1 MKRIILP
8 ISLLALSAVAFA
20 HPHKSDEANEESQV
34 QRVWPFF
41 GDKAKSQK
49 DTSNTKAKKEL
60 KKVIRIDRKKDEA
73 KKKAKSYGSA
83 DAMDDATGDMMD
95 AEEFGARLEKRFERH
110 AKNMERKLDN
120 AKSRNKCLK
129 DDREIETVEDIRDA
143 AKAIENLLA
152 DSGVISGLADMV
164 LDLADD
170 FDIESSED
178 GLSLNFEGKRLGRLK
193 VDKDTDESF
202 DIEGFGRNLT
212 IDKKVIRKNG
222 KTKTRIIIE
231 MDGDEEFDIDL
242 TPKR

>member
-1 MKRIILP
+1 MNMKRIILP
-8 ISLLALSAVAFA
+8 ISLLALSAAAFA
-20 HPHKSDEANEESQV
+20 HPHKSDDTSEDTQV

-41 GDKAKSQK
+41 GNKAKSQK
-49 DTSNTKAKKEL
+49 DTSDTMAEKEL

-73 KKKAKSYGSA
+73 KKKAKSYGSG
-83 DAMDDATGDMMD
+83 DAMDDTMN
-95 AEEFGARLEKRFERH
+95 AEELGNRLERRFERH

-120 AKSRNKCLK
+120 AKSRHKFLK
-129 DDREIETVEDIRDA
+129 EDREIETVEDIRDA

-178 GLSLNFEGKRLGRLK
+178 GVSLNFEGKRLGRLK

-202 DIEGFGRNLT
+202 GIEGFGRNLT

>member
-1 MKRIILP
+1 
-8 ISLLALSAVAFA
+8 
-20 HPHKSDEANEESQV
+20 
-34 QRVWPFF
+34 
-41 GDKAKSQK
+41 
-49 DTSNTKAKKEL
+49 
-60 KKVIRIDRKKDEA
+60 
-73 KKKAKSYGSA
+73 
-83 DAMDDATGDMMD
+83 MD
-95 AEEFGARLEKRFERH
+95 ADEFGARLEKRFERH

-120 AKSRNKCLK
+120 AKSRHKFLK
-129 DDREIETVEDIRDA
+129 EDREIETVEDIRDA

-178 GLSLNFEGKRLGRLK
+178 GVSLNFEGKRLGRLK

>member
-8 ISLLALSAVAFA
+8 ISLLAMSAAAFA
-20 HPHKSDEANEESQV
+20 HPHKSDDTSEDTQV

-49 DTSNTKAKKEL
+49 DTSDTEAEKEL
-60 KKVIRIDRKKDEA
+60 KKVIRIDRKKDED
-73 KKKAKSYGSA
+73 KKKAKSYGSGN
-83 DAMDDATGDMMD
+83 TMD

-120 AKSRNKCLK
+120 AKSRHKFLK
-129 DDREIETVEDIRDA
+129 EDREIETVEDIRDA

-178 GLSLNFEGKRLGRLK
+178 GVSLNFEGKRLGRLK

-222 KTKTRIIIE
+222 KTKTRVVIE

>member
-1 MKRIILP
+1 MNMKRIILP
-8 ISLLALSAVAFA
+8 ISLLALSAAAFA
-20 HPHKSDEANEESQV
+20 HPHKSDEANEEPQV

-41 GDKAKSQK
+41 GDKVKSQK
-49 DTSNTKAKKEL
+49 NESDIKSEKET
-60 KKVIRIDRKKDEA
+60 KKVVRIKPKPNTDDKD
-73 KKKAKSYGSA
+73 KTDKSYGS
-83 DAMDDATGDMMD
+83 GNSMD

-120 AKSRNKCLK
+120 AKSRHKFLK
-129 DDREIETVEDIRDA
+129 EDREIETVEDIRDA

-178 GLSLNFEGKRLGRLK
+178 GVSLNFEGKRLGRLK

>member
-1 MKRIILP
+1 MNMKRIILP
-8 ISLLALSAVAFA
+8 ISLLALSAAAFA
-20 HPHKSDEANEESQV
+20 HPHKSDEANEEPQV

-41 GDKAKSQK
+41 GDKVKSQK
-49 DTSNTKAKKEL
+49 NESDIKSEKET
-60 KKVIRIDRKKDEA
+60 KKVVRIKPKPTTDDKDKKD
-73 KKKAKSYGSA
+73 KSYGSGN
-83 DAMDDATGDMMD
+83 TMD

-120 AKSRNKCLK
+120 AKSRHKFLK
-129 DDREIETVEDIRDA
+129 EDREIETVEDIRDA

-178 GLSLNFEGKRLGRLK
+178 GVSLNFEGKRLGRLK

>member
-1 MKRIILP
+1 MNMKRIILP
-8 ISLLALSAVAFA
+8 ISLLALSAAAFA
-20 HPHKSDEANEESQV
+20 HPHKSDEANEEPQV

-41 GDKAKSQK
+41 GDKVKSQK
-49 DTSNTKAKKEL
+49 NESNIKSEKET
-60 KKVIRIDRKKDEA
+60 KKVVRIKPKPTTDDED
-73 KKKAKSYGSA
+73 KKAKSYGSGN
-83 DAMDDATGDMMD
+83 TMD

-120 AKSRNKCLK
+120 AKSRHKFLK
-129 DDREIETVEDIRDA
+129 EDREIETVEDIRDA

-178 GLSLNFEGKRLGRLK
+178 GVSLNFEGKRLGRLK

>member
-8 ISLLALSAVAFA
+8 ISLLAMSAAAFA
-20 HPHKSDEANEESQV
+20 HPHKSDDTSEDTQV

-49 DTSNTKAKKEL
+49 DTSDTEAEKEL
-60 KKVIRIDRKKDEA
+60 KKVIRVDRKKDED
-73 KKKAKSYGSA
+73 KKKAKSYGSGN
-83 DAMDDATGDMMD
+83 TMD

-120 AKSRNKCLK
+120 AKSRHKFLK
-129 DDREIETVEDIRDA
+129 EDREIETVEDIRDA

-178 GLSLNFEGKRLGRLK
+178 GVSLNFEGKRLGRLK

-222 KTKTRIIIE
+222 KTKTRVVIE

>member
-1 MKRIILP
+1 MNMKRIILP
-8 ISLLALSAVAFA
+8 ISLLALSAAAFA
-20 HPHKSDEANEESQV
+20 HPHKSDEANEEPQV

-41 GDKAKSQK
+41 GDKVKSQK
-49 DTSNTKAKKEL
+49 NESNIKAEKET
-60 KKVIRIDRKKDEA
+60 KKVVRIKPKPTTDDEDKKD
-73 KKKAKSYGSA
+73 KSYGSGN
-83 DAMDDATGDMMD
+83 TMD

-120 AKSRNKCLK
+120 AKSRHKFLK
-129 DDREIETVEDIRDA
+129 EDREIETVEDIRDA

-178 GLSLNFEGKRLGRLK
+178 GVSLNFEGKRLGRLK